1 MNYLNKNF
9 KLSCML
15 NLTLNKYIHSHYIIL
30 QKDYLLDNNQKKNY
44 NRFII
49 MGDFI
54 VIEVSK
60 F

>member
-1 MNYLNKNF
+1 
-9 KLSCML
+9 ML